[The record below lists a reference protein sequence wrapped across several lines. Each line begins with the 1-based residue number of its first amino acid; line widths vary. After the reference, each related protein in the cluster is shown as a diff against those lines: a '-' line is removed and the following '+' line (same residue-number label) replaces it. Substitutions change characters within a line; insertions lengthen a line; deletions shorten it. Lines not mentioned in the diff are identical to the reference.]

1 MLSHAAA
8 RLGPQ
13 PFLMSSPFDLTQST
27 MPIQTRYS
35 GLYAQ
40 SLSNTARDQENYVHD
55 ANQALD
61 IINSGRTGNQLLS
74 GLSALC
80 QQRRHKITLHE
91 LGQNEEPS
99 AKPVLSRHQIEQYEP
114 SNFREN
120 RDQACELA
128 GKTNGWLGRKN
139 GEGSSVI
146 VGWSMS
152 HSSMVFN
159 QNGSPTGTCPSE
171 TDKISQLAHE
181 LVHAKHMVA
190 GTWKGGEGEKGD
202 ERDPTTPA
210 GKEELR
216 AIGLGKYAYSETG
229 EPSENSIR
237 EENGLALRRKY

>member
-40 SLSNTARDQENYVHD
+40 SLSNTARDQEDYAHD

-80 QQRRHKITLHE
+80 QQRRHKITIHE
-91 LGQNEEPS
+91 LDQNEEPS

-128 GKTNGWLGRKN
+128 GKTDGWFGRKN

-146 VGWSMS
+146 AGWSMS

-190 GTWKGGEGEKGD
+190 GTWKGGEGD

-216 AIGLGKYAYSETG
+216 AIGLGKYAYSETR
-229 EPSENSIR
+229 EPSENAIR
-237 EENGLALRRKY
+237 AENGLPLRRKY